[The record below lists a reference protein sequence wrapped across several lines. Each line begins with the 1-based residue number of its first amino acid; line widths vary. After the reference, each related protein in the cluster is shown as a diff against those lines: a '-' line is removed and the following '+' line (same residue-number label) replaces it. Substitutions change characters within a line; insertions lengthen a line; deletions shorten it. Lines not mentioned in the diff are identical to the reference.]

1 MLYYIDSWL
10 YDCSQ
15 PKYAWPVND
24 PFSNI
29 HVPPPPQKK
38 KHVYQ
43 LATLKGN
50 PVYLKVVQKSEPF
63 FWLLRMWSLMAQ

>member
-29 HVPPPPQKK
+29 HVPPPPKEKK
-38 KHVYQ
+38 NTFNN
-43 LATLKGN
+43 L
-50 PVYLKVVQKSEPF
+50 PP
-63 FWLLRMWSLMAQ
+63 